1 MVWAGRAAFGISYL
15 IPNATP
21 YDRRVPREFSA
32 TRDDVDAIAAW
43 TVIRAARELA
53 RRLAA
58 ELDPLDLTP
67 VEFGVLV
74 QLAAAD
80 GLSQADLARAVGV
93 RPQSMTPLVT
103 GLGERGL
110 LDRGTER
117 GRGRLSRIRL
127 TPAGRTLLAQ
137 AYPVVHASNRWF
149 GDDPDG
155 SAALVATLR
164 PLLGDASDPVDA
176 PVP

>member
-1 MVWAGRAAFGISYL
+1 M
-15 IPNATP
+15 PN
-21 YDRRVPREFSA
+21 EFSV

-53 RRLAA
+53 RRLAT
-58 ELDPLDLTP
+58 ELDPLELTP

-103 GLGERGL
+103 GLHERGL
-110 LDRGTER
+110 LDRGAER
-117 GRGRLSRIRL
+117 GRGRLSRLHL
-127 TPAGRTLLAQ
+127 TPAGRGLLAE
-137 AYPVVHASNRWF
+137 AYPRVLASNRWF
-149 GDDPDG
+149 GEDPVHSDT
-155 SAALVATLR
+155 LVATLR
-164 PLLGDASDPVDA
+164 PVLGDGTRPADA
-176 PVP
+176 VP